1 MAIKASASIS
11 LSSVTDVA
19 SVTRY
24 YLLQSSTLA
33 APAKPTAQPP
43 GGSWT
48 DTEPGYT
55 DGFTNGLY
63 FTDLTV
69 FSDGTWAYAPVSLSS
84 SYEAAKVAYNKA
96 ISALSTAD
104 AAQNA
109 ANEAQ
114 TGINNATIYAAKVET
129 IANAAKIQAETNA
142 ANFSRVVRITEGTDG
157 GLIVGDNQTNSSVKI
172 KSGSIELCINN
183 IAVATYVQDYL
194 RLHDMQIRVPQG
206 VGGLVLS
213 YFETE

>member
-33 APAKPTAQPP
+33 KPSVPTAQPP

-55 DGFTNGLY
+55 DGSTNSLY

-96 ISALSTAD
+96 ISALSTAG
-104 AAQNA
+104 AAQNTA
-109 ANEAQ
+109 DGAQ
-114 TGINNATIYAAKVET
+114 STADTVQSDLK
-129 IANAAKIQAETNA
+129 
-142 ANFSRVVRITEGTDG
+142 RVVRIDDNGLHVGDNLSNGEVLIDSESVNVVIGGQKYSKFAAAYVQFGNYQLRRTADG
-157 GLIVGDNQTNSSVKI
+157 GLAFKI
-172 KSGSIELCINN
+172 KK
-183 IAVATYVQDYL
+183 
-194 RLHDMQIRVPQG
+194 
-206 VGGLVLS
+206 
-213 YFETE
+213 